1 MITIRQGNFHFFST
15 LFRIN
20 GSALYRAIFP
30 SIFSTGILGVV
41 HFTSDDPSSD
51 FEERWFHHP
60 YPIACMMVAFTF
72 LLTFKLNFSY
82 NRYWEACTAI
92 HQMHSKWL
100 DVGMELAAFHLQS
113 EKFAHLRPPAFGE
126 HPHIDHVIRERER
139 LRPMTPRKLQEIL
152 RIEEE
157 EEGEGTEDVTSSS
170 QQNGSAKRR
179 FSDNTNSRR
188 GGVFRS
194 IFRRRRTNRKK
205 KIIMRSFM
213 DSHYESSINHSSF
226 NSESQRKSINSS
238 SNHRESNSLAAG
250 LYSSNPAQD
259 SNRSSKQSGIS
270 KLSSIPDLSGGMS
283 KKASPSLFLQ
293 EATHLLSLL
302 SAVAFAT
309 LRNDIETAESPLE
322 SYTPGSNWPPVDP
335 DSEHATA
342 YNDFYQS
349 SGFMNACR
357 SLLGF
362 VRTPAQRTV
371 YNACRP
377 FPVLGGASDAEIDV
391 LQRAR
396 GPLAKTAL
404 CTMWLQEFISREYLS
419 GSLGNV
425 APPILSRMYQY
436 TSDGMLGYNQARKVA
451 YVPFPFPHS
460 QLTTFFLLVVAC
472 FLPIL
477 MLTFVNNI
485 TVAALL
491 NAMTVGVFFG
501 EFLVC
506 VMTCISAKILFT
518 LKFLFSISSVITLG
532 LWLVANEL
540 EDPFRNA
547 PNDLPLNNFQAQFNE
562 ALVCV
567 FAGFHPEAWW
577 DVNENKK
584 SLESNGD
591 SKDSAIDKMLVGVK
605 EER

>member
-1 MITIRQGNFHFFST
+1 MITIRQGNFQFFST

-30 SIFSTGILGVV
+30 SIFSTGILVAV
-41 HFTSDDPSSD
+41 ELTSDDPSSD
-51 FEERWFHHP
+51 FAERWFQHP

-72 LLTFKLNFSY
+72 LLTFKLSFSY

-113 EKFAHLRPPAFGE
+113 EKFAHMRPPSFGE

-139 LRPMTPRKLQEIL
+139 LRPMTPMKLQEIL
-152 RIEEE
+152 QIE

-170 QQNGSAKRR
+170 HQNGSVERR
-179 FSDNTNSRR
+179 FSDNTSRS
-188 GGVFRS
+188 GVFRS
-194 IFRRRRTNRKK
+194 IFRRRNVKYRTNRKK

-259 SNRSSKQSGIS
+259 SNRSSKRSGIS
-270 KLSSIPDLSGGMS
+270 KLSSVPDLSGGMS
-283 KKASPSLFLQ
+283 KKAGPSLFLQ

-309 LRNDIETAESPLE
+309 LRNDVETAESPLE
-322 SYTPGSNWPPVDP
+322 SYTPGSPWPPVDP

-419 GSLGNV
+419 GSLGTV

-460 QLTTFFLLVVAC
+460 QLTTFFLLVVTC

-477 MLTFVNNI
+477 MLTFVSNI
-485 TVAALL
+485 IVAALL

-506 VMTCISAKILFT
+506 VKICRFASVSHLIHSKIFF
-518 LKFLFSISSVITLG
+518 FLFLLLNYFRLMASCNRVGRSISKC
-532 LWLVANEL
+532 
-540 EDPFRNA
+540 P
-547 PNDLPLNNFQAQFNE
+547 
-562 ALVCV
+562 
-567 FAGFHPEAWW
+567 
-577 DVNENKK
+577 K
-584 SLESNGD
+584 
-591 SKDSAIDKMLVGVK
+591 
-605 EER
+605 